1 MSDRHTADTITDD
14 ALDQLYA
21 QLDELHQ
28 EIAAA
33 GTALAD
39 MARKRNEQMDRADRA
54 EADRKTLGQTALGYQ
69 QRAWDAEAAIR
80 RVQHVAALIHAGAP
94 WTANRHNTAARIRA
108 AIAGPGTATAEET
121 VPRALFDEN
130 ARRHQAAVDR
140 VDELLAA
147 IARVRKVATAIRD
160 ATATGRNDWQIGQ
173 HDCALTILAAL
184 TEPAPAATE
193 ATDHRYLS
201 TGCLHGHHDYCQN
214 HTGHSGTKTPAQC
227 KFCAAPCICPCHRGN
242 AAVLEEQ

>member
-80 RVQHVAALIHAGAP
+80 RVRAVLADPAALD
-94 WTANRHNTAARIRA
+94 WRQRTR
-108 AIAGPGTATAEET
+108 E
-121 VPRALFDEN
+121 ALD
-130 ARRHQAAVDR
+130 
-140 VDELLAA
+140 
-147 IARVRKVATAIRD
+147 
-160 ATATGRNDWQIGQ
+160 G
-173 HDCALTILAAL
+173 
-184 TEPAPAATE
+184 PAPAATE
-193 ATDHRYLS
+193 ATTGHVYLS

-214 HTGHSGTKTPAQC
+214 HTGHSGAKTPAQC
-227 KFCAAPCICPCHRGN
+227 KFCAAPCTCHCHTTAGAQR
-242 AAVLEEQ
+242 

>member
-1 MSDRHTADTITDD
+1 MTRRHTADTITDD

-80 RVQHVAALIHAGAP
+80 RVRAVADRLDEFAENALKTSDRQLYTVIANDIRNRAALD
-94 WTANRHNTAARIRA
+94 WRQRIRE
-108 AIAGPGTATAEET
+108 AIDQP
-121 VPRALFDEN
+121 
-130 ARRHQAAVDR
+130 
-140 VDELLAA
+140 
-147 IARVRKVATAIRD
+147 K
-160 ATATGRNDWQIGQ
+160 
-173 HDCALTILAAL
+173 
-184 TEPAPAATE
+184 
-193 ATDHRYLS
+193 
-201 TGCLHGHHDYCQN
+201 
-214 HTGHSGTKTPAQC
+214 
-227 KFCAAPCICPCHRGN
+227 
-242 AAVLEEQ
+242 EQ